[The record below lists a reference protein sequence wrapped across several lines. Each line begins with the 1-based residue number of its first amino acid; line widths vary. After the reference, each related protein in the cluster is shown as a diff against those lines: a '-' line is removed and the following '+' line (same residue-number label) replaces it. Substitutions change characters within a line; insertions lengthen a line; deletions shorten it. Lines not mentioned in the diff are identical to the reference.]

1 MRPGGL
7 TPLTA
12 TSTEGERHDH
22 SLVEASGMVGG
33 AGHVVCA
40 GGLGGCCAGHASG
53 PDHAGVGVSCWGDA
67 VGAGHDGRLAPA
79 AERSLCGATT
89 GQPPNAVSTESLA
102 GFPRYGKSYAI
113 MTTAARRS
121 PIITGTRAVPD
132 AKTTVFLSGD
142 AGSEHRTAR
151 RPGASIGQL
160 PVVSV
165 SLSLSRVSAVR
176 WIAIQRRL
184 HRGVGLHELELR
196 AQRSQRS
203 SHHSP
208 PRLRQGC
215 PREHHHDQLRWSGGL
230 YESQRGRYD
239 LRWRDQDL
247 ARLHPD
253 HRGDALL
260 FLSIF
265 DQGDRSYDSAVFLD
279 NLTINHRASCQSGVA
294 ATQ

>member
-1 MRPGGL
+1 MLRRPCL
-7 TPLTA
+7 
-12 TSTEGERHDH
+12 R
-22 SLVEASGMVGG
+22 
-33 AGHVVCA
+33 
-40 GGLGGCCAGHASG
+40 
-53 PDHAGVGVSCWGDA
+53 DHAGVGVSCWGDA

-113 MTTAARRS
+113 MTNGCATLADHHWYAGRPGCKDSGVPLR
-121 PIITGTRAVPD
+121 GTRDLNIVRLVVRVPQS
-132 AKTTVFLSGD
+132 ANCLSFRFRYLSQEFPQFV
-142 AGSEHRTAR
+142 GSQYND
-151 RPGASIGQL
+151 GF
-160 PVVSV
+160 
-165 SLSLSRVSAVR
+165 
-176 WIAIQRRL
+176 IA
-184 HRGVGLHELELR
+184 ELDYTGWSW

-208 PRLRQGC
+208 PRLRQGR

-230 YESQRGRYD
+230 YESQRGRYG